1 MSFQGTI
8 NQGIGAIGALAGVK
22 KVVEG
27 QQAANELAQKTNEL
41 AKAQQEHLANK
52 EVSAAQ
58 RQLETAQ
65 YDLDTNEVEAMAKAK
80 QEDKKGWDETSKK
93 VEEEFKAKG
102 EKPVAGEVLDEYQKQ
117 QLNKL
122 MLERED
128 SSMRASLKP
137 SKAANIRLQKATEAY
152 TQLQGEI
159 EARRQLKFN
168 LKQAQEDLKYAQEY
182 RSKLGGNE

>member
-8 NQGIGAIGALAGVK
+8 NQGIGAIGAIAGVK
-22 KVVEG
+22 KVIEG
-27 QQAANELAQKTNEL
+27 QQASNELAQKTNEL

-52 EVSAAQ
+52 EVASAQ

-80 QEDKKGWDETSKK
+80 EDKKGWDEASKK
-93 VEEEFKAKG
+93 VEELRAKG
-102 EKPVAGEVLDEYQKQ
+102 EKPKGGEVLDEYQKQ
-117 QLNKL
+117 QLNKA

-128 SSMRASLKP
+128 SSMQASLKP
-137 SKAANIRLQKATEAY
+137 SKVANIRLQKATEAY

-168 LKQAQEDLKYAQEY
+168 LKQAQEDLKYAEEY

>member
-8 NQGIGAIGALAGVK
+8 NQGIGTIGALAGVK

-27 QQAANELAQKTNEL
+27 QQVTNEL

-52 EVSAAQ
+52 EVASAQ

-102 EKPVAGEVLDEYQKQ
+102 EKPVGGEVLDEYQKQ

-128 SSMRASLKP
+128 SSMQASLKP

-168 LKQAQEDLKYAQEY
+168 LKQAQEDLKYAEEY

>member
-27 QQAANELAQKTNEL
+27 QQATNELAQKTNEL

-52 EVSAAQ
+52 EVESAQ

-65 YDLDTNEVEAMAKAK
+65 YDLDTNETESIAKAK
-80 QEDKKGWDETSKK
+80 EDKKGWDEVSKK

-102 EKPVAGEVLDEYQKQ
+102 EKPKGGEVLDEYQKQ
-117 QLNKL
+117 QLNKA

-128 SSMRASLKP
+128 SSMQASLKP

>member
-8 NQGIGAIGALAGVK
+8 NQGIGTIGALAGVK

-27 QQAANELAQKTNEL
+27 QQATNELAQKTNEL

-52 EVSAAQ
+52 EVASAQ

-80 QEDKKGWDETSKK
+80 QEDKKGWDEVSKK

-102 EKPVAGEVLDEYQKQ
+102 EKPVGGEVLDEYQKQ

-128 SSMRASLKP
+128 SSMQKSLKP

-168 LKQAQEDLKYAQEY
+168 LKQAQEDLKYAEEY

>member
-27 QQAANELAQKTNEL
+27 QQATNELTQKTNDL

-52 EVSAAQ
+52 EVASAQ
-58 RQLETAQ
+58 RQLETAEH
-65 YDLDTNEVEAMAKAK
+65 DWDINEVEATAKAK
-80 QEDKKGWDETSKK
+80 EDKETWDKANKK
-93 VEEEFKAKG
+93 VEEELRAKG
-102 EKPVAGEVLDEYQKQ
+102 EKPVGGEVLDEYQKQ
-117 QLNKL
+117 KL
-122 MLERED
+122 QMLMAERED
-128 SSMRASLKP
+128 SSMQATLKP
-137 SKAANIRLQKATEAY
+137 SKAANIRLKKAAEAY

-168 LKQAQEDLKYAQEY
+168 LKQAQDELDYAKEY
-182 RSKLGGNE
+182 QSKLGGNK

>member
-8 NQGIGAIGALAGVK
+8 NQGIGAIGAIAGVK

-27 QQAANELAQKTNEL
+27 QQATNELAQKTNEL
-41 AKAQQEHLANK
+41 AKAQQQHLANK
-52 EVSAAQ
+52 EVASAQ
-58 RQLETAQ
+58 RQLETAEHDW
-65 YDLDTNEVEAMAKAK
+65 DLNEVEAMAKAK
-80 QEDKKGWDETSKK
+80 QEDKKGWDEASKK
-93 VEEEFKAKG
+93 VEEQLKG
-102 EKPVAGEVLDEYQKQ
+102 EKPKGGEVLDEYQKQ
-117 QLNKL
+117 KLNAA

-128 SSMRASLKP
+128 SSMQATLKP

-168 LKQAQEDLKYAQEY
+168 LKQAQEDLKYAEEY